1 MKIVHTNSELASAV
15 SEARAAGKRIGFVPT
30 MGALHEGHLSLVRIA
45 QQHAEFVVVS
55 IFVNPLQ
62 FGAGEDFDK
71 YPRTLDADAAKL
83 ETVSADLVYAPS
95 AAEIYADETG
105 VLDQSVKHHAGP
117 AGEGFEGAIRPGHF
131 DGMLT
136 VVARLFELVRP
147 DMAVFGAKD
156 AQQLFLVKQM
166 AAREFPKLEI
176 VKAPIVRE
184 PSGLAMSSRNR
195 YLSQQELET
204 ANSLSASLRA
214 AVAES
219 RRAGASAS
227 TVLATAEQVM
237 AGTPAA
243 KLDYLALVDQS
254 TFAPV
259 AEGFAGNALMLIAAR
274 VGTTRLL
281 DNQEIVIER

>member
-1 MKIVHTNSELASAV
+1 MKIVHTNAELAANV
-15 SEARAAGKRIGFVPT
+15 AAARAAGKRIGFVPT

-45 QQHAEFVVVS
+45 QQHADFVVVS

-71 YPRTLDADAAKL
+71 YPRTLDADSAKL

-95 AAEIYADETG
+95 AAEVYADETG

-136 VVARLFELVRP
+136 VVARLFELVQP
-147 DMAVFGAKD
+147 DVAVFGAKD
-156 AQQLFLVKQM
+156 AQQLFLVEQM
-166 AAREFPKLEI
+166 AAREFPTLEI

-195 YLSQQELET
+195 YLSPEEIET

-219 RRAGASAS
+219 QRAGASAS
-227 TVLATAEQVM
+227 TVLAAAEQVM
-237 AGTPAA
+237 AATPAA

-254 TFAPV
+254 TFATV
-259 AEGFAGNALMLIAAR
+259 AKDFAGQALMLIAAR